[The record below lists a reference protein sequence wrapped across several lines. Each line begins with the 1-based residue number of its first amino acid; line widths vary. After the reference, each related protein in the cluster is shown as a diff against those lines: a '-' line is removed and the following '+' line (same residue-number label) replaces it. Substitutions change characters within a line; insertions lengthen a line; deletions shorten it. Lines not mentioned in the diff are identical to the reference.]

1 MYRSR
6 RTINTINSCQHIWKH
21 LTKCAAEKIITML
34 LHYTQS
40 NLNPKA
46 KQLFQL
52 NPQNSIICL
61 FFPLTNPWIPASWN
75 SSTYYRLVQATRRAK
90 GEWEEGPP
98 QFSLWTRLTHFWE
111 SASSLLQTTTTPLVI
126 ARLSFYFLYGTELT
140 PSSSHNMT
148 DNMAW
153 GATNKKH
160 DKLYHT
166 IGVKKKEKP
175 QDRALRHSTWS
186 DNLN

>member
-1 MYRSR
+1 
-6 RTINTINSCQHIWKH
+6 
-21 LTKCAAEKIITML
+21 ML

-90 GEWEEGPP
+90 GEWEEAP
-98 QFSLWTRLTHFWE
+98 
-111 SASSLLQTTTTPLVI
+111 
-126 ARLSFYFLYGTELT
+126 
-140 PSSSHNMT
+140 PSSPYGHVSHTSENPL
-148 DNMAW
+148 
-153 GATNKKH
+153 H
-160 DKLYHT
+160 RYF
-166 IGVKKKEKP
+166 KP
-175 QDRALRHSTWS
+175 PPPPL
-186 DNLN
+186 